1 MAGGVARD
9 VDDLEVETEI
19 REGNDISAFNR
30 VIDGADIFSS
40 GTEDRDLP
48 YTEKL
53 VDTADV
59 ITVMVSQEDSAKFE
73 IPLFQDLEN
82 ERRLS
87 RIHNHC
93 CWRG

>member
-1 MAGGVARD
+1 M
-9 VDDLEVETEI
+9 
-19 REGNDISAFNR
+19 
-30 VIDGADIFSS
+30 IDGRDILSS

-59 ITVMVSQEDSAKFE
+59 ITVMVSQEDGAKFQ
-73 IPLFQDLEN
+73 IPLFEN
-82 ERRLS
+82 LDHERGLS
-87 RIHNHC
+87 WIHDHC